1 MGKLAC
7 IFPGQGSQYIGMGK
21 ELFLTPSGGKALDM
35 AREIL
40 GSKFISLMEEGPED
54 ELQQTVNT
62 QPAILLVS
70 VVAWQQLRDAGIE
83 PDFVAGHSLG
93 EYSAHVAAGSLELA
107 EALRVVRRRGG
118 LMQAADPQ
126 GEGGMAAILGLSADK
141 VEEACRLASGLGIV
155 APANYNCPGQVVI
168 SGEKE
173 AVAYAI
179 EIAKGLGA
187 KRAIPLTV
195 SGAFHSRLMESVGE
209 VLHLVLEKVSWQA
222 PRCPVVANIDGLE
235 VSSSERTISTLTQQ
249 VSGAVLWEQSVRHLL
264 NLGVDTFI
272 ECGPGKVLTG
282 LVKKIAPDANLLRIE
297 DEASAKK
304 SLAYLKES
312 R

>member
-1 MGKLAC
+1 MGKIAC
-7 IFPGQGSQYIGMGK
+7 IFPGQGSQYVGMGK
-21 ELFLTPSGGKALDM
+21 ELFLTSSGEKALEM

-40 GSKFISLMEEGPED
+40 GSQFISLIEKGPEE
-54 ELQQTVNT
+54 ELQQTANT

-70 VVAWQQLRDAGIE
+70 VVAWQQLRDAGIK

-93 EYSAHVAAGSLELA
+93 EYSAHVAAGSFELA
-107 EALRVVRRRGG
+107 EALRVVRRRGE
-118 LMQAADPQ
+118 LMQAADPK

-141 VEEACRLASGLGIV
+141 VEEACRLASALGIV
-155 APANYNCPGQVVI
+155 APANYNGPGQVVI

-173 AVAYAI
+173 AVAHAI
-179 EIAKGLGA
+179 EFAKGLGA

-195 SGAFHSRLMESVGE
+195 SGAFHSRLMENVGE
-209 VLHLVLEKVSWQA
+209 ALRLTLEKVPWQA
-222 PRCPVVANIDGLE
+222 PRCSVVANIDGFE
-235 VSSSERTISTLTQQ
+235 VSTSERTVSTLINQ

-264 NLGVDTFI
+264 DLGVDTFI

-297 DEASAKK
+297 DEASLKK